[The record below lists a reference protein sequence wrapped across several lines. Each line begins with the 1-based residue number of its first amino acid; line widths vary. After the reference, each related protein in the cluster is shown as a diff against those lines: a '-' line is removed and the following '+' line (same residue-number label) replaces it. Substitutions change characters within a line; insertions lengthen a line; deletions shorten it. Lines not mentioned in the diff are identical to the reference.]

1 MDNTK
6 RSVNPFWTLLVCNN
20 LTTNGYIK
28 LYIKTMSTESL
39 NRTSIE
45 IENPSQNIE
54 AQKKV
59 NVNVLKQRLLEEK
72 KKEKVKRTIIVSSVV
87 ASLGV
92 LTFLTY

>member
-1 MDNTK
+1 
-6 RSVNPFWTLLVCNN
+6 
-20 LTTNGYIK
+20 
-28 LYIKTMSTESL
+28 MSTESL

>member
-1 MDNTK
+1 
-6 RSVNPFWTLLVCNN
+6 
-20 LTTNGYIK
+20 
-28 LYIKTMSTESL
+28 MSTESL
-39 NRTSIE
+39 NRTFIE

-54 AQKKV
+54 AQQKV
-59 NVNVLKQRLLEEK
+59 NMDVLKQRLLEEK